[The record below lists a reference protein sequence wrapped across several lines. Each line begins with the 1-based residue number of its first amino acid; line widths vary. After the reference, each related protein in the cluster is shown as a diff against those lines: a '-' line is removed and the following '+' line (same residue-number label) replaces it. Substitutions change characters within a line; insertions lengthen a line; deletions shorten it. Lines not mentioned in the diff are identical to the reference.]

1 MVASASRNGSQPEPD
16 WEMDDAPLPETELD
30 EESLAL
36 LDSLIGK
43 RVVTLTLWADPLAE
57 AVAQEL
63 SEADRRMIEDVLVDV
78 DLYFEDNVVLE
89 LYNAMVYLAE
99 DRPPL
104 EDKNRIAAT
113 LRRFVERGLRLVEVA
128 EEEETGAPVF
138 IFETPKTA
146 ESLLLVADG
155 WVVDTWD
162 ELPEE
167 E

>member
-1 MVASASRNGSQPEPD
+1 MVASASRNGNQPEPES
-16 WEMDDAPLPETELD
+16 EMEDALLPETELD
-30 EESLAL
+30 EESLAV

-63 SEADRRMIEDVLVDV
+63 SEIERQMIEDVLVDV
-78 DLYFEDNVVLE
+78 DLYFEDNLVLE

-104 EDKNRIAAT
+104 EDKERIAAT
-113 LRRFVERGLRLVEVA
+113 LRRFVERGIRLAEVA

-138 IFETPKTA
+138 IFEAPQTA
-146 ESLLLVADG
+146 ETLLLVADG